1 MENNMSYKMLVLNM
15 GSTSTKVAVYR
26 DEEKVWQ
33 ESLEHPREEITKF
46 PRFLD
51 QYDYRK
57 QAILNA
63 LAGHG
68 EQLGS
73 FDVFVSRGGTT
84 KPIPGGVWTI
94 NEAMLEDAWSGLYGD
109 HPCTL
114 GGQISYDFAREMG
127 RRALTVDSPNCSEL
141 SVLARYSGLPEIER
155 IASFHNLNQRAIAK
169 RFARETGR
177 DYKSLNLIVAHMGG
191 GVSVGAHAHGQIV
204 DVNNALAGDGPFA
217 MERAGTIPS
226 GDLIRMCYSGKFSEA
241 EVLRRVNGRGGVFA
255 YLGLTDARKIQERI
269 DQGDAEAK
277 SVSEAMAYQIAKEI
291 GGLATVFQGKV
302 DAILLTAGLAHW
314 KFLVDRITEAVEFI
328 APVKVYPGENEM
340 ASLAEGVYRGL
351 TGQEPVQEYK

>member
-1 MENNMSYKMLVLNM
+1 MSYKMLILNM

-26 DEEKVWQ
+26 DEEKIWQ
-33 ESLEHPREEITKF
+33 ESLEHPREEITRF
-46 PRFLD
+46 PRFFD
-51 QYDYRK
+51 QYEYRK
-57 QAILNA
+57 QAIQKV
-63 LAGHG
+63 LAEHG
-68 EQLGS
+68 ETLDS
-73 FDVFVSRGGTT
+73 FDVFVSRGGTI

-94 NEAMLEDAWSGLYGD
+94 NETMLKDAWSGLYGD
-109 HPCTL
+109 HPCNL

-127 RRALTVDSPNCSEL
+127 RPALTVDPPICNEL
-141 SVLARYSGLPEIER
+141 STLARYSGLPEIER
-155 IASFHNLNQRAIAK
+155 IASFHNLNQRATAK
-169 RFARETGR
+169 RFARESGQ
-177 DYKSLNLIVAHMGG
+177 DYKKLNLIVAHMGG
-191 GVSVGAHAHGQIV
+191 GVSVGAHERGKIV
-204 DVNNALAGDGPFA
+204 DVNNGLAGDGPFA

-226 GDLIRMCYSGKFSEA
+226 GDLIKICFSGKYTEA

-269 DQGDAEAK
+269 DQGDQEAK

-291 GGLATVFQGKV
+291 GGLATVFRGKV

-314 KFLVDRITEAVEFI
+314 KFLVDRITAAVDFI

-351 TGQEPVQEYK
+351 AGQEPVQEYK